1 MSQSTNERVISTIV
15 IKPSA
20 ELLTAMQDFK
30 DNMAQAISRLSATP
44 AVPVSDGLLTALQCD
59 AANDG
64 DEPENNSAEP
74 EPELQ
79 ALGQWVFEG
88 RDEKWQSAGVDC
100 HGRAYLFSCKKERL
114 ITPLGAWMP
123 LPGYDFTFIG
133 NGFENSNWA
142 QSLINRLP
150 VNDVDYLS
158 DNFPNLDEVLSQPN
172 VLSESVPP
180 ITKADLQLIFI
191 KNLSTVLI
199 QRMHSMDRFSEDDYH
214 VGGDKLMLWDI
225 LIYEPMNTY
234 AVFIGNPSQSLIV
247 DLLFLWDTGASNGQF
262 NTTSNA
268 FGELRTINQ
277 DELPAFRDALES
289 CYA

>member
-64 DEPENNSAEP
+64 DEP

-142 QSLINRLP
+142 QSLINRVP

-158 DNFPNLDEVLSQPN
+158 DSLPNLDDVLSQPN

-180 ITKADLQLIFI
+180 ITRADLQLIFI

-214 VGGDKLMLWDI
+214 VGGDNLRAWDI
-225 LIYEPMNTY
+225 
-234 AVFIGNPSQSLIV
+234 VFDQSSGEFGVILGKSVDRYLSSVFFKKILGNSGV
-247 DLLFLWDTGASNGQF
+247 TGVWR
-262 NTTSNA
+262 TTTLKA
-268 FGELRTINQ
+268 QATRTITQ
-277 DELPAFRDALES
+277 DEINDFRAALETS
-289 CYA
+289 YA